1 MREIPAKEYEVLKD
15 LNTPRKIQNFISAIP
30 CNFEEEGDTCLSPL
44 LVMRQQRAHCIEGAM
59 LAALA
64 LRIHGFQPLV
74 VDLEATKDDFD
85 HVIAV
90 FKQQGFWGAI
100 SKTNH
105 GVLRYRDPV
114 YRDIRELV
122 ISYFHEYFINQNGK
136 KSLRR
141 YTQPINLTMFDDKGW
156 MTAEDN
162 VWYVSDYLTTVKHIE
177 LLNRSQIASLR
188 NATLTE
194 RKIGEVVQWEKKGA
208 KIIKCFDEY

>member
-1 MREIPAKEYEVLKD
+1 MFEIPAKEYEVLRT
-15 LNTPRKIQNFISAIP
+15 LTTPRKIQGFINTIP

-44 LVMRQQRAHCIEGAM
+44 MVMRQKRAHCIEGAM
-59 LAALA
+59 VAAIA
-64 LRIHGFQPLV
+64 LRMQGFEPLV

-90 FKQQGFWGAI
+90 FKQHGFWGAI

-122 ISYFHEYFINQNGK
+122 MSYFHEYFINQNGK

-141 YTQPINLTMFDDKGW
+141 YTQPINLAMFDAQGW

-162 VWYVSDYLTTVKHIE
+162 VWYVSDYLTKVKHIE
-177 LLNRSQIASLR
+177 ILTRTQIASLR
-188 NATLTE
+188 NASITE
-194 RKIGEVVQWEKKGA
+194 RKVGEIVQWQKKG
-208 KIIKCFDEY
+208 KKTIELFEEV

>member
-1 MREIPAKEYEVLKD
+1 MFEIPAKEYEILKT
-15 LNTPRKIQNFISAIP
+15 LHTPRKIQDFISAIP

-44 LVMRQQRAHCIEGAM
+44 MVMRQKRAHCIEGAM
-59 LAALA
+59 VAAIA
-64 LRIHGFQPLV
+64 LRVHGFEPLI

-90 FKQQGFWGAI
+90 FKQHGFWGAI

-122 ISYFHEYFINQNGK
+122 MSYFHEYFINENGK

-141 YTQPINLTMFDDKGW
+141 YTQPINLAMFDDKGW

-162 VWYVSDYLTTVKHIE
+162 VWYISDYLTHVKHTP
-177 LLNRSQIASLR
+177 LLTRAQIASLR
-188 NATLTE
+188 SASMTE
-194 RKIGEVVQWEKKGA
+194 RKVGEIVQWQKKGN
-208 KIIKCFDEY
+208 KTIKMFDEI

>member
-1 MREIPAKEYEVLKD
+1 MLEIPAKEYEVLKD
-15 LNTPRKIQNFISAIP
+15 LNTPRKIQNFINAIP
-30 CNFEEEGDTCLSPL
+30 CNFEEQGDTCMSPL
-44 LVMRQQRAHCIEGAM
+44 MALRQNKAHCIEGAM

-64 LRIHGFQPLV
+64 LRIQGYEPLV

-90 FKQQGFWGAI
+90 FKQSGFWGAI

-122 ISYFHEYFINQNGK
+122 MSYFHEYFINQNGK

-141 YTQPINLTMFDDKGW
+141 YTEPINLAMFDDDGW

-162 VWYVSDYLTTVKHIE
+162 IWYVSDYLTQVKHIE

-194 RKIGEVVQWEKKGA
+194 RKLGEVVQWEKKGNR
-208 KIIKCFDEY
+208 IIKCFDEY